1 MTIVSTVIV
10 FALVITFMIIR
21 ARAVKPVDK
30 KPFPTAARPLL
41 LAHRGSMALWPENT
55 LYGFERA
62 ASTGA
67 NVMEIDVR
75 QTADGEIVVIH
86 DETVDRVAD
95 GTGRVADLTLDEL
108 KSLDFAYRFIKD
120 GDEKS
125 ELRGKGLT
133 IPTLKELFLAMPGSY
148 FNIDIKA
155 DSEKLTRDLL
165 NLIRTQGQ
173 IEKVVIGSFYTN
185 IVELIKKEA
194 PEFATSA
201 SAREAW
207 TMFLLNKVG
216 LGRLHRPSGVAYQLP
231 AAHLGM
237 AVVTPSFVRT
247 AHSLGQELHVW
258 TIDEPAEMRRL
269 LKMGVDG
276 IVTNRSDLAVDV
288 IKEFRK

>member
-21 ARAVKPVDK
+21 ARNIKPVDK
-30 KPFPTAARPLL
+30 KPFTSAGRPLL
-41 LAHRGSMALWPENT
+41 LAHRGSMSLWPENT
-55 LYGFERA
+55 IYSFERA

-67 NVMEIDVR
+67 DVMEIDVR

-86 DETVDRVAD
+86 DETVDRVTD
-95 GTGRVADLTLDEL
+95 GTGLVAKHTLDEL
-108 KSLDFAYRFIKD
+108 KSLDFAYRFVKD
-120 GDEKS
+120 GDEKP
-125 ELRGKGLT
+125 ELRGQGIT
-133 IPTLKELFLAMPGSY
+133 IPTLKELFLALPGSY

-155 DSEKLTRDLL
+155 DSKKLTRDLL
-165 NLIRTQGQ
+165 HLIRSEGR
-173 IEKVVIGSFYTN
+173 IEKVVIGSFYSN
-185 IVELIKKEA
+185 IVELVKKEA

-207 TMFLLNKVG
+207 TMFLLNKIG
-216 LGRLHRPSGVAYQLP
+216 LGRLHRPSGVAYQIP

-237 AVVTPSFVRT
+237 AIVTPSFVRT

-258 TIDEPAEMRRL
+258 TIDDPAEMRRL

-276 IVTNRSDLAVDV
+276 IVTNRSDLAVNV

>member
-10 FALVITFMIIR
+10 FALAITFMIIR
-21 ARAVKPVDK
+21 ARTIKPVDK
-30 KPFPTAARPLL
+30 KPFAGAARPLL
-41 LAHRGSMALWPENT
+41 MAHRGSMTLWPENT
-55 LYGFERA
+55 LYSFKRA
-62 ASTGA
+62 AAMGA
-67 NVMEIDVR
+67 DVMEIDVR
-75 QTADGEIVVIH
+75 QTADGEIVVCH
-86 DETVDRVAD
+86 DETVDRVTD
-95 GTGRVADLTLDEL
+95 GTGRVADLTLGEL
-108 KSLDFAYRFIKD
+108 KSFDFAYNFVKD
-120 GDEKS
+120 GEKKP

-133 IPTLKELFLAMPGSY
+133 IPTLRELFLALPGSH

-165 NLIRTQGQ
+165 NLIQSQGQ
-173 IEKVVIGSFYTN
+173 IEKVVIGSFYSN
-185 IVELIKKEA
+185 IVELVKKEA

-258 TIDEPAEMRRL
+258 TIDDPAEMRRL

-276 IVTNRSDLAVDV
+276 IVTNRPDLAVNV